1 MDSLFLDLATILQ
14 REIDQ
19 YRRLHTLLRRERGRI
34 VKGEWGT
41 LTEMVQTK
49 ETVVEEL
56 AQLASSR
63 RALLERVAVRLDEPV
78 AGLTLAHLAQVV
90 PADARPVFSKLLEEF
105 RGVVGRLVAANDVN
119 RMLVDRSIEFVQ
131 GSLSL
136 FRTIVSQTTT
146 YGADGRLEA
155 TALALRGVNQ
165 TV

>member
-1 MDSLFLDLATILQ
+1 MDSLFLDLATVLQ

-41 LTEMVQTK
+41 LTEMVQDK

-56 AQLASSR
+56 AQLASTR
-63 RALLERVAVRLDEPV
+63 RALLERVAVRVDEPV
-78 AGLTLAHLAQVV
+78 AGLTLARLLQLA
-90 PADARPVFSKLLEEF
+90 PPDARPVFSRLLEEF
-105 RGVVGRLVAANDVN
+105 RGVVGRLVAANEVN

-136 FRTIVSQTTT
+136 FRTIVTQSTT
-146 YGADGRLEA
+146 YGADGRME
-155 TALALRGVNQ
+155 TAVPALRGVNQ

>member
-1 MDSLFLDLATILQ
+1 MDSLLLELATVLQ

-41 LTEMVQTK
+41 LTEMVQAK

-63 RALLERVAVRLDEPV
+63 RALLERVAVRVDEPA
-78 AGLTLAHLAQVV
+78 AGLTLARLVQVA
-90 PADARPVFSKLLEEF
+90 PADARPAFSRLLEEF
-105 RGVVGRLVAANDVN
+105 RGVVGRLVAANEVN

-136 FRTIVSQTTT
+136 FRTIVSQSST

-155 TALALRGVNQ
+155 AAPALRGVNQ

>member
-1 MDSLFLDLATILQ
+1 MDSLFLDLAAVLQ

-34 VKGEWGT
+34 VKGEWRT
-41 LTEMVQTK
+41 LTEMVQAK

-56 AQLASSR
+56 AQLASTR

-78 AGLTLAHLAQVV
+78 AGLTLARLAQAA
-90 PADARPVFSKLLEEF
+90 PADARSVFSRLLEEF
-105 RGVVGRLVAANDVN
+105 RAVVGRLVAANDVN

-136 FRTIVSQTTT
+136 FRTIVSQTNT

-155 TALALRGVNQ
+155 AVPALRGVNQ

>member
-1 MDSLFLDLATILQ
+1 MDSLFLDLATVLQ

-41 LTEMVQTK
+41 LTEMVQAK

-78 AGLTLAHLAQVV
+78 AGLTLARLVQVA
-90 PADARPVFSKLLEEF
+90 PEDARPVLARLLEEF
-105 RGVVGRLVAANDVN
+105 RGVVGRLVAANEVN

-136 FRTIVSQTTT
+136 FRTIVSQATT
-146 YGADGRLEA
+146 YGSDGRLEA
-155 TALALRGVNQ
+155 AVPALRGVNQ